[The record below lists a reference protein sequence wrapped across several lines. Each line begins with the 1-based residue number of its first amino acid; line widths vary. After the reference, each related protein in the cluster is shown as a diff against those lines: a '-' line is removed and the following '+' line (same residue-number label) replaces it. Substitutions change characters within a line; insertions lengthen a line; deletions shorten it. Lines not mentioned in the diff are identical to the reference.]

1 MVLDREQVTKAVTA
15 LLKHESGGG
24 AKKKKAQLFEESD
37 AKVISLVLGM
47 KEFPDNK
54 RSKPYQIAIPHSLHT
69 ESEICII
76 VKDPQ
81 KALKE
86 RLEAE
91 PIDGVVKIIGIT
103 KLRDNYKTF
112 EAKRN
117 LCDSYDLF
125 MVDRRVLPMLP
136 KLIGKSFFQKKK
148 CADSPAAGALA
159 LACVRP
165 HLFCS
170 AARLT
175 RCCHRA
181 RRQPVPIEIAKS
193 NIGLRV
199 NVAKARDST
208 LLYLGDG
215 PCSMIKVASTGMDVE
230 EIVANIIAASD
241 AVAHRIPKKWANVQ
255 AFDIKTHDS
264 VALPIYA
271 SLPEVTA
278 LPS

>member
-1 MVLDREQVTKAVTA
+1 MLDREQVKKAVVA
-15 LLKHESGGG
+15 LLKHESGG
-24 AKKKKAQLFEESD
+24 AKGKKSQLFEESD

-47 KEFPDNK
+47 KEFPKAK
-54 RSKPYQIAIPHSLHT
+54 RTKPHQIAVPHSLHSA
-69 ESEICII
+69 SEICII

-91 PIDGVVKIIGIT
+91 PIDGVVKVIGLT
-103 KLRDNYKTF
+103 KLRDNYKTY

-148 CADSPAAGALA
+148 CATS
-159 LACVRP
+159 
-165 HLFCS
+165 LFCS
-170 AARLT
+170 ASSCWPSKSCDACLRTAAL
-175 RCCHRA
+175 C
-181 RRQPVPIEIAKS
+181 RQPVPIEIAKS

-199 NVAKARDST
+199 NVTKARDST

-215 PCSMIKVASTGMDVE
+215 PCSMIKAAHTGMDVDQ
-230 EIVANIIAASD
+230 VVDNILAVSD
-241 AVAHRIPKKWANVQ
+241 AVAHRIPGKWQNVQ
-255 AFDIKTHDS
+255 GGPPHRS
-264 VALPIYA
+264 QCHL
-271 SLPEVTA
+271 
-278 LPS
+278 